1 MCELDSAVFCHNN
14 YSANTKKN
22 QTHKKRQPV
31 VISKS
36 FYVQILSLCKV
47 DYLRFAAL
55 MWTHVD
61 HNFWIGTLQLLSGD
75 MELTTS
81 STGFLSEIL
90 QRVSVWLLIC
100 CKR

>member
-1 MCELDSAVFCHNN
+1 M
-14 YSANTKKN
+14 
-22 QTHKKRQPV
+22 

-61 HNFWIGTLQLLSGD
+61 HNFWIRRLQLLSVD
-75 MELTTS
+75 VELATS

-90 QRVSVWLLIC
+90 QRVSRLGSDLL
-100 CKR
+100 